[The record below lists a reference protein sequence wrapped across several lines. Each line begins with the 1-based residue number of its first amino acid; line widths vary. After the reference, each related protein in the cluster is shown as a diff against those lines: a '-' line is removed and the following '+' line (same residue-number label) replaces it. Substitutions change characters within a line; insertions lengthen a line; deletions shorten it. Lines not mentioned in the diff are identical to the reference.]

1 MEEERHPAAVYSA
14 HHSHPCVH
22 CLGDVISP
30 SQGRKNLPCTPK
42 LRIPQSLVISWI
54 AIQGLSKY
62 FPLKRNTILSFLA
75 EHKISDS
82 TGYAMSCSHSVLHY
96 YQSQS
101 QGNSWSREQKPC
113 IWPIVGV
120 QSTSLLTAPTHL
132 IWLTEVCLRLCEAG
146 PTAKKIYTWL
156 EDVPS
161 ILPYSWCWGAGHKRH
176 HHPCR
181 LCEKQGLF
189 HLCFVELVLLTS
201 LLHLAVICTHNA
213 WSALSAFYSWPWLP
227 PWEIWVLTQLFLQP
241 RRVAIQTNKLRC

>member
-1 MEEERHPAAVYSA
+1 MPESCEATLTSAAGKYQHKEGGLIVLFLGEKLQNTPCGTAMEEERHPAAVYSA

-82 TGYAMSCSHSVLHY
+82 TAYAMSCSQSVLHY

-113 IWPIVGV
+113 I
-120 QSTSLLTAPTHL
+120 
-132 IWLTEVCLRLCEAG
+132 
-146 PTAKKIYTWL
+146 
-156 EDVPS
+156 
-161 ILPYSWCWGAGHKRH
+161 
-176 HHPCR
+176 
-181 LCEKQGLF
+181 
-189 HLCFVELVLLTS
+189 
-201 LLHLAVICTHNA
+201 
-213 WSALSAFYSWPWLP
+213 
-227 PWEIWVLTQLFLQP
+227 
-241 RRVAIQTNKLRC
+241 